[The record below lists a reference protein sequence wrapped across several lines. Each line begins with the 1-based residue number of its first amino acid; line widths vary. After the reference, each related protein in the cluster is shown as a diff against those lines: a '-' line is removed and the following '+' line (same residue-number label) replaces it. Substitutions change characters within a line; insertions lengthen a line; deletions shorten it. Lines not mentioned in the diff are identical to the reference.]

1 MAQSLK
7 TTVLAQAQMLD
18 FYRQMTLIR
27 HFEERVVEL
36 FGKGLISGST
46 HPCIAQEAI
55 AVGAIAAVSREDQ
68 VLATYR
74 GHGQMLAKGGDPKKI
89 MAEILCRG
97 TGYCKGKGGSMPM
110 CDPEIGFLGTNA
122 IVAAHIPIAAGV
134 ALANKIRG
142 NGLVTLC
149 FFGDGASNEG
159 VFYETANMAALWRV
173 PLVMICENNGFAISV
188 PVEKAVS
195 VKDIAVRAQAFG
207 FPGEA
212 VDGNDVLQVYEITRK
227 AVERAR
233 RGHGPTLIEC
243 KTVRWE
249 RHSAIS
255 AGKYASREEMKR
267 WQKTDPIPRF
277 RAHLADTVRVSGAQL
292 ESIEREA
299 REVGDQAVEFALQ
312 SPPAAESELAEDI
325 FA

>member
-1 MAQSLK
+1 MPIILQ
-7 TTVLAQAQMLD
+7 
-18 FYRQMTLIR
+18 
-27 HFEERVVEL
+27 FEERVVEL

-46 HPCIAQEAI
+46 HPCMAQEAI

-97 TGYCKGKGGSMPM
+97 TGYCKGKGGSMHL

-149 FFGDGASNEG
+149 FFGDGASNEV

-173 PLVMICENNGFAISV
+173 PLVMVGEQSGLAS
-188 PVEKAVS
+188 S
-195 VKDIAVRAQAFG
+195 GTDQIAVRVKHIAVRTREFG

-212 VDGNDVLQVYEITRK
+212 VDGNDVLQ
-227 AVERAR
+227 
-233 RGHGPTLIEC
+233 
-243 KTVRWE
+243 
-249 RHSAIS
+249 
-255 AGKYASREEMKR
+255 
-267 WQKTDPIPRF
+267 D
-277 RAHLADTVRVSGAQL
+277 
-292 ESIEREA
+292 
-299 REVGDQAVEFALQ
+299 
-312 SPPAAESELAEDI
+312 
-325 FA
+325 